1 MALLKNKMINI
12 NTKWDVCIK
21 LCEDDD
27 RWNLLK
33 TSDKK
38 KYFTEYIADLK
49 KISELEM
56 KAKTEANR
64 IQFIKMLKEHKN
76 LTSDCKL
83 HRVQFDFITDPR
95 WRILDGVDK
104 ENAFQDYMD

>member
-1 MALLKNKMINI
+1 MALFKNKMINV

-38 KYFTEYIADLK
+38 RFFTEYISELK
-49 KISELEM
+49 KISQL
-56 KAKTEANR
+56 
-64 IQFIKMLKEHKN
+64 
-76 LTSDCKL
+76 
-83 HRVQFDFITDPR
+83 
-95 WRILDGVDK
+95 
-104 ENAFQDYMD
+104 